1 MNGILQGT
9 TPKLVITIP
18 DTCPLSSVTG
28 VELTMWQE
36 WKVEAA
42 KPPRRSAPVVFDLA
56 DVTIDTEANTVTYAF
71 TEAQTLAL
79 DPCAEL
85 GWQLRLKTAS
95 EIVGTLP
102 SLVNVY
108 DLISEVSMT

>member
-18 DTCPLSSVTG
+18 DTCPLTSVIDI
-28 VELTMWQE
+28 ELTMAHKCE
-36 WKVEAA
+36 KTIYGI
-42 KPPRRSAPVVFDLA
+42 A

-79 DPCAEL
+79 DPKADL
-85 GWQLRLKTAS
+85 IWQLRLKTAS

-102 SLVNVY
+102 SRVRVY
-108 DLISEVSMT
+108 DLLSEVSMA

>member
-9 TPKLVITIP
+9 TPKLVIEIP
-18 DTCPLSSVTG
+18 DTCPLTSVTDI
-28 VELTMWQE
+28 ELTMKHCGQ
-36 WKVEAA
+36 KTIYG
-42 KPPRRSAPVVFDLA
+42 LA
-56 DVTIDTEANTVTYAF
+56 DVTLDTEANTVTYAF

-79 DPCAEL
+79 DPKADL
-85 GWQLRLKTAS
+85 IWQLRLKTAS

-102 SLVNVY
+102 SKVRVY